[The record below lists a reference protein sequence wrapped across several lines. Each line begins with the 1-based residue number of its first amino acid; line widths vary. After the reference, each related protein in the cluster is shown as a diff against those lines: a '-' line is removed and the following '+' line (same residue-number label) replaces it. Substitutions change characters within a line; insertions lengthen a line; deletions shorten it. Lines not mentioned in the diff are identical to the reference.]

1 MANCET
7 AERTKTPPIPSSSP
21 GPGNDSMEISPLPHK
36 IPFTVTTEVEPTP
49 LVTPMEEDTPVMMDV
64 IQDSPADVIKQPAL
78 QE

>member
-1 MANCET
+1 
-7 AERTKTPPIPSSSP
+7 
-21 GPGNDSMEISPLPHK
+21 MEISPLPHK